1 MGCPVWFD
9 FLVVNIARNCTYRF
23 DLKMMYGPIFKEQ
36 LTDNFVL
43 YRL

>member
-9 FLVVNIARNCTYRF
+9 FLVVNIVRNCAYRF
-23 DLKMMYGPIFKEQ
+23 DLKMMYGPILKEQ

-43 YRL
+43 